1 MAATTGTPPGAH
13 APAAVTAARLSVDR
27 LTLHVPAM
35 SEAEA
40 RLLVEQV
47 GEALRDWP
55 TAPAAS
61 GRIGRI
67 DVQVTA
73 PPPASTGAA
82 MAGSAAGTGTGSA
95 DGTGDMARS
104 IAAAILEAALREAR

>member
-1 MAATTGTPPGAH
+1 MAATTGTTPGAH
-13 APAAVTAARLSVDR
+13 APAAAAAARLSVDR

-40 RLLVEQV
+40 RLLAEQV

-55 TAPAAS
+55 TAPAS
-61 GRIGRI
+61 GRIGQL

-95 DGTGDMARS
+95 GGTGDMARS